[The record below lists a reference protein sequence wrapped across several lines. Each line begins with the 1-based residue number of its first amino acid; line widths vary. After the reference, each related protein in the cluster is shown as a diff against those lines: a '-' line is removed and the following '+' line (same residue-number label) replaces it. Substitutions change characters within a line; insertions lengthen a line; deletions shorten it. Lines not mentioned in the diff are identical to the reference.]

1 MGKTHLAIAITMA
14 MVALHQVCP
23 LFPATTLVK
32 VLQKLDRYSL
42 MVIDDMSYVRCSEL
56 ESSVMVELI
65 CHRYERKSLLV
76 TSTQPFREWD
86 NNFPNGSMTV
96 AAVERLVHNCHII
109 DIKGRATG
117 RRQLLQEF
125 PVIRATGQRH

>member
-1 MGKTHLAIAITMA
+1 
-14 MVALHQVCP
+14 
-23 LFPATTLVK
+23 
-32 VLQKLDRYSL
+32 

-76 TSTQPFREWD
+76 TSNQPFREWD

-96 AAVERLVHNCHII
+96 AAVERLVHNCPHHRQQGRELPA
-109 DIKGRATG
+109 KGSCCMDF
-117 RRQLLQEF
+117 Q
-125 PVIRATGQRH
+125 

>member
-1 MGKTHLAIAITMA
+1 VGKTHLAIAITMA
-14 MVALHQVCP
+14 MVALQKVCP

-42 MVIDDMSYVRCSEL
+42 MVIDDMSCVRRSEM

-76 TSTQPFREWD
+76 TSNQPFREWD
-86 NNFPNGSMTV
+86 DNFPSGSISV
-96 AAVERLVHNCHII
+96 AAVDRLVHHCHII

-125 PVIRATGQRH
+125 PVIGATGQRH